1 MIQDFAEICQ
11 KPVQKVTTDLN
22 MALSNLSNSVLN
34 RMSYTHSYSF
44 MSFSIPFT
52 LRLRGGSLF
61 LCK

>member
-1 MIQDFAEICQ
+1 MIQDFVDICQ

-52 LRLRGGSLF
+52 SRLKGGSLF